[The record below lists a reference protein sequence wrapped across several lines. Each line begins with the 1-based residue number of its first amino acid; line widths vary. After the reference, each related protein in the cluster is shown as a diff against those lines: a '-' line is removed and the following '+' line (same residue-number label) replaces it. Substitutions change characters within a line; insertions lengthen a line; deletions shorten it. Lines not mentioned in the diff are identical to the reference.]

1 MAELDIDE
9 LKEKSVPELIG
20 LMSSMQAPSGSVAG
34 AQVEA
39 YRQAIQC
46 LIDEKLTCSL
56 TNAINKLDESTTRLS
71 QVGNRIS
78 IIGVVVAFI
87 GLAAAIVTLFKK

>member
-1 MAELDIDE
+1 MAELDINEHKD
-9 LKEKSVPELIG
+9 KSIPDLID

-46 LIDEKLTCSL
+46 LIDEKLTYSL
-56 TNAINKLDESTTRLS
+56 INAINKLDESTTRLTK
-71 QVGNRIS
+71 VGYWLTGIGIFIG
-78 IIGVVVAFI
+78 IIGTIASI
-87 GLAAAIVTLFKK
+87 LSLQR